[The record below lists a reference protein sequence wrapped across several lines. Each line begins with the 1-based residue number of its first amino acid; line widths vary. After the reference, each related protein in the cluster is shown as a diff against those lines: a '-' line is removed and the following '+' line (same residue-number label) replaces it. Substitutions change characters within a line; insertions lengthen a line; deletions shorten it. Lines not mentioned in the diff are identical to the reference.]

1 MENMCVIDL
10 NAQTINI
17 LNVFAGQTG
26 VYSSSIVIILENVV
40 NPQHNKEK
48 VLGFT
53 IFTYADGFQ
62 QWQIDILPNNVIVP
76 TLKCAYPCRTCLE
89 SDSGNCRSCWTDDF
103 SDMRYFYEFESA
115 MLGSRGLCG
124 TGCPDGMSRN
134 NNPDYVC
141 RDCD

>member
-1 MENMCVIDL
+1 MIDL

-53 IFTYADGFQ
+53 IFTYADGF
-62 QWQIDILPNNVIVP
+62 
-76 TLKCAYPCRTCLE
+76 
-89 SDSGNCRSCWTDDF
+89 
-103 SDMRYFYEFESA
+103 
-115 MLGSRGLCG
+115 
-124 TGCPDGMSRN
+124 
-134 NNPDYVC
+134 
-141 RDCD
+141 